1 MALEIYTTLSST
13 LKQFRIVKLLPG
25 SSTIECTLL
34 IDSLLRGTP
43 SVRYEALSYEWGD
56 TDSPMHEIILQ
67 GKHFRVREN
76 LWMALRSLRA
86 SSYRTAE
93 YWIDAICIN
102 QDNISER
109 NQQVAMMG
117 DIFRKASSVRVWLGD
132 DGRNEH
138 ESNVKDAFGLVKNWF
153 PLSEER
159 AKELVSKQATAQKKW
174 EALAFLLGRT
184 YWTRL
189 WIVQEYLS
197 AREVVIHYG
206 RHSFDNRHSSDNWR
220 RFGTFDEGLS
230 GIARIKSNHPG
241 LPPYL
246 PEILE
251 RIKASPGMR
260 ISRARL
266 EGGHPTL
273 LELLETCKTSKSSV
287 PHDRIYALLGVASDI
302 SEDSIPVDYDRSIF
316 KVKMDVAWFI
326 QSRPKHIPGMVR
338 RICSILDETFA
349 DVEEESD

>member
-13 LKQFRIVKLLPG
+13 LKQFRVVKLLPG
-25 SSTIECTLL
+25 RSTIECTLR
-34 IDSLLRGTP
+34 IDSLLRGAP
-43 SVRYEALSYEWGD
+43 SVGYEALSYEWGD

-67 GKHFRVREN
+67 GKRFRVREN

-86 SSYRTAE
+86 SKTLSAE
-93 YWIDAICIN
+93 FWIDAICIN

-109 NQQVAMMG
+109 NQQVTMMG
-117 DIFRKASSVRVWLGD
+117 DIFREANTVRVWLGD

-138 ESNVKDAFGLVKNWF
+138 ESNVKDAFDLVENCI
-153 PLSEER
+153 PPSEER
-159 AKELVSKQATAQKKW
+159 AKKLVSKEATAQKKW

-206 RHSFDNRHSSDNWR
+206 RHSSDNRHSPDNWR
-220 RFGTFDEGLS
+220 GPGKFDEGLS

-241 LPPYL
+241 LPLYL
-246 PEILE
+246 PEVLE

-260 ISRARL
+260 ISRARW
-266 EGGHPTL
+266 ERGHPTL
-273 LELLETCKTSKSSV
+273 LELLETCKASKSSV

-302 SEDSIPVDYDRSIF
+302 SEDSILVDYGRPIF
-316 KVKMDVAWFI
+316 KVKMDVAWLI
-326 QSRPKHIPGMVR
+326 QSRPRHIPGMVR
-338 RICSILDETFA
+338 RVCSILDETFA